1 MERRVVVTGI
11 GCITP
16 LGSDLP
22 TIWQGLTA
30 GRSAVGPLTLFD
42 ASGFPSPI
50 AAEVRDWDIGRFGLN
65 PQTWQHCPRQTQF
78 ALAAAKTAVEQSGI
92 AESAIDPVRLGV
104 YLGCGE
110 LFGDFERTTD
120 LICGSLTDDGSDS
133 DAAQDAFN
141 AQGLQL
147 FQPEDGPELE
157 PAMAAVH
164 IAGMFDAQG
173 PNANCIAACA
183 SSTQAI
189 GQATELIR
197 AGRADAMLAGGAHS
211 MIHPFGLTGFQRLSA
226 LSSHGGD
233 PQQAVRPFDRERDG
247 IALGEGGAVL
257 VLEELDRALQRGAD
271 IWGEITG
278 YGSAQD
284 AYRITDSHPEGRGTQ
299 LAIHRALDDAQ
310 FNTDQI
316 DYINAHG
323 TATVVNDKVET
334 AALKSVFKHHAPSLP
349 ISSSKSMIGHT
360 TTACGAIETA
370 FCLMTLRSG
379 VIAPTINYETPDPDC
394 DLDYVPNAARD
405 WRCQHVLNNN
415 IGFGGQNAALIV
427 SQYEPKLPASTTRRA
442 A

>member
-1 MERRVVVTGI
+1 MGRRVVVTGV
-11 GCITP
+11 GCVTP
-16 LGSDLP
+16 LGSDLE
-22 TIWQGLTA
+22 TIWQGLTE
-30 GRSAVGPLTLFD
+30 GRSGVGRLSLFD
-42 ASGFPSPI
+42 ASGFPSRI
-50 AAEVRDWDIGRFGLN
+50 AAEVRNWNIAKFGLDAH
-65 PQTWQHCPRQTQF
+65 TWQHCPRQTQF
-78 ALAAAKTAVEQSGI
+78 AIAAAKTAVETSGF
-92 AESAIDPVRLGV
+92 ADTAFAPLQFGV

-110 LFGDFERTTD
+110 LFGDFDRTTD
-120 LICGSLTDDGSDS
+120 LICDTLADDEIERDEFASR
-133 DAAQDAFN
+133 
-141 AQGLQL
+141 GLRI

-197 AGRADAMLAGGAHS
+197 TGRADAMLAGGAHS

-226 LSSHGGD
+226 LSGRNED
-233 PQQAVRPFDRERDG
+233 PTHAVRPFDRERDG
-247 IALGEGGAVL
+247 IALGEGAAIVM
-257 VLEELDRALQRGAD
+257 LEDLDQARARGAD
-271 IWGEITG
+271 IWAEVTG

-284 AYRITDSHPEGRGTQ
+284 AYRVTDSHPEGRGTQ
-299 LAIHRALDDAQ
+299 LAIRRALDDAQ
-310 FNTDQI
+310 LANESI

-334 AALKSVFKHHAPSLP
+334 AAIKRVFGSHAPAMP

-360 TTACGAIETA
+360 TTACGAIELA
-370 FCLMTLRSG
+370 FCLKTLRTN
-379 VIAPTINYETPDPDC
+379 VVAPTINYETPDPEC

-405 WRCQHVLNNN
+405 WRCRHVLNNS

-427 SQYEPKLPASTTRRA
+427 SQFEPKLPAASTRRA